1 MNQRHSNGASGN
13 GMPDGTNGSRRGH
26 PNNGH
31 PQPPARTPSIS
42 RGGSPHPHPHPQGQ
56 PQQASNGA
64 QNGASSGGAA
74 RAVSR
79 ERTRRTPSPQP
90 SPAATHEAHINDGA
104 RMASRWQQMY
114 LKGFCRRLEWVPD
127 ASGDHFTATI
137 SGRGPTLQRLY
148 GEQGAG
154 LLDRGVI
161 PTLPATASSSLRAF
175 TSGLFVVGH
184 PPDSHLQVR
193 LSRQT
198 ATSILGRE
206 AAAVKLDAR
215 PASYASAPSG
225 TGHPLSLPALGSDEV
240 GQILEPYFRERKELA
255 ILQSREFTRTSG
267 NGTSV
272 QVTTLLS
279 RRLADNIIGWET
291 VEPMKPGVVETWTHT
306 DLPNIDAKIEK
317 TSEGKPGGEPV
328 RVMLTLY
335 RERVKQFV
343 KADGITRLFG
353 PSVA

>member
-1 MNQRHSNGASGN
+1 
-13 GMPDGTNGSRRGH
+13 
-26 PNNGH
+26 
-31 PQPPARTPSIS
+31 
-42 RGGSPHPHPHPQGQ
+42 
-56 PQQASNGA
+56 
-64 QNGASSGGAA
+64 
-74 RAVSR
+74 
-79 ERTRRTPSPQP
+79 
-90 SPAATHEAHINDGA
+90 
-104 RMASRWQQMY
+104 MASRWQQMN
-114 LKGFCRRLEWVPD
+114 LKAFCRRLDWVPD
-127 ASGDHFTATI
+127 ESGDHFTATI
-137 SGRGPTLQRLY
+137 SGRGITLQSLY
-148 GEQGAG
+148 GEQEAR
-154 LLDRGVI
+154 LLLNQGVI
-161 PTLPATASSSLRAF
+161 PTLPTTASSSLRAF
-175 TSGLFVVGH
+175 TSGLSVGP
-184 PPDSHLQVR
+184 PPDFHLKVR

-198 ATSILGRE
+198 ATAILGSE
-206 AAAVKLDAR
+206 AAAVKLDGR

-240 GQILEPYFRERKELA
+240 VQILEPYFREQTKLYL
-255 ILQSREFTRTSG
+255 LQSLEFTRTSG

-291 VEPMKPGVVETWTHT
+291 VESMTPGEVKTWTHT